1 MHACTHTHMH
11 ACTHTHTCS
20 YAEAVDT
27 YESEE
32 ELRFLLPL
40 KEYIAYC
47 DSLRYN
53 PHSYLEWRANTIIYK
68 HITLICSLNVC
79 ANCICLMKVRIKVLQ
94 FLIKFAT
101 LKDWWLF
108 ASQPH
113 VGIEDY
119 NHVFCCIFNCI
130 ATFEEHHWTFVMGM
144 AQKPAPWMHEWKH
157 ATESELLHGQFGVHC
172 CCKGP
177 ETRLR

>member
-1 MHACTHTHMH
+1 MHLLSGWLCTTSRPVFLMTRYDGGTLIVYIGMPHACVHTHTHACMH
-11 ACTHTHTCS
+11 TCTHTHTHTCS

-101 LKDWWLF
+101 LKSWSSL
-108 ASQPH
+108 QQQYVCCLC
-113 VGIEDY
+113 VG
-119 NHVFCCIFNCI
+119 
-130 ATFEEHHWTFVMGM
+130 
-144 AQKPAPWMHEWKH
+144 
-157 ATESELLHGQFGVHC
+157 
-172 CCKGP
+172 
-177 ETRLR
+177 